1 VRELGLGHLRNPL
14 PAHEKLLYR
23 ACALRIVGLPMIT
36 TLTLAAGL
44 LAVVAAVATVL
55 TRVLGHGRGNRGG
68 DPSVR
73 DLGPV
78 SQRWLS
84 GHRTEPL

>member
-1 VRELGLGHLRNPL
+1 
-14 PAHEKLLYR
+14 
-23 ACALRIVGLPMIT
+23 MIT

-55 TRVLGHGRGNRGG
+55 MRFLVHGRDARGA

-73 DLGPV
+73 DLGTV

-84 GHRTEPL
+84 GHRTETL